1 MMMVVHGRF
10 SPNTYCFVHRL
21 NGHLC
26 HNPFVPRTYTSHRRD
41 YCRYCNGWGWLGDTT
56 SIFIHRSYI
65 FLHPY
70 EGGFGRIQHPM
81 AQTNASQT
89 LHNNQMGQECGFYTG
104 ITGGRRLF
112 EALCPIFIILVHQKW
127 GDCFTYFGIDGTLLN
142 AWDDTTIN
150 KPTWDVYRWG
160 L

>member
-1 MMMVVHGRF
+1 MSG
-10 SPNTYCFVHRL
+10 N
-21 NGHLC
+21 LC
-26 HNPFVPRTYTSHRRD
+26 IPYSHRETHK
-41 YCRYCNGWGWLGDTT
+41 YLSKNFVEPPTT

-81 AQTNASQT
+81 AQTNAIQA

>member
-1 MMMVVHGRF
+1 
-10 SPNTYCFVHRL
+10 
-21 NGHLC
+21 
-26 HNPFVPRTYTSHRRD
+26 
-41 YCRYCNGWGWLGDTT
+41 
-56 SIFIHRSYI
+56 
-65 FLHPY
+65 
-70 EGGFGRIQHPM
+70 M

-89 LHNNQMGQECGFYTG
+89 LHNNQMEQEGGFYTG

-142 AWDDTTIN
+142 AWDNTTIN

-160 L
+160 LQC